1 MENCHPEKT
10 NVDLGEAEYLLDCLL
25 NTSSTLRFVFFKTI
39 HWAGDVNI

>member
-10 NVDLGEAEYLLDCLL
+10 NVDLGEAEYLECLL